1 MGDGW
6 ILVSVTSRK
15 SVTLTFAIKFSQ
27 TESLKGL
34 VSPQTRL
41 TTLVSQS
48 NSDPSSRRF
57 SLYPKKVDDES
68 VIPPKVM
75 DRRKSDR
82 RANERRSDERRHHD
96 RRSGSGEVAR
106 ERRQRE
112 ELVELTDRR
121 LTDRRNQ
128 DRREHDRRKI
138 NLLLNPEAQEL
149 LTKTP
154 WMEELLVKIAE
165 DQTSSAEDQKQVT
178 QAS

>member
-1 MGDGW
+1 MNP
-6 ILVSVTSRK
+6 L
-15 SVTLTFAIKFSQ
+15 F
-27 TESLKGL
+27 
-34 VSPQTRL
+34 
-41 TTLVSQS
+41 
-48 NSDPSSRRF
+48 
-57 SLYPKKVDDES
+57 
-68 VIPPKVM
+68 PPKVM

-96 RRSGSGEVAR
+96 RRSGSGEVAQ

-121 LTDRRNQ
+121 LTDRRSQ

-165 DQTSSAEDQKQVT
+165 DQTSSPEDQNQPT
-178 QAS
+178 PAH